1 VDPGRALDI
10 EDRCPGS
17 QSSPMTPADSTSDWT
32 WKDLGNA
39 KGDVKLIRY
48 PDTSQNNSGVQ
59 RTSPSS
65 VIFVVPKLSNRE
77 RKHST
82 MASAADVIGREAFGG
97 REPQIVERP
106 DDQEDRGD
114 FDSSQLALA
123 SNPARMDDRRL
134 TEPLLPGQ
142 RNRQVECAE
151 RSESGRNRSS
161 DGDDENTT
169 LLGLNQVNQ
178 MFARAANLALAT
190 YACLVALVF
199 GLTPA
204 EKVEYLPPQERHAA
218 AVALVVLVV
227 AFILAM
233 TRFAFVSSNSSWR
246 QHMGGIVYASMV
258 TQMVAIMTNAL
269 LAFAPTVV
277 LIDPVT
283 HSRVFMLRW
292 CEWIPLSGL
301 MTFLSEGVAMPKR
314 SGLRSAILIA
324 LSQSISCVCGMVF
337 PLCRG
342 PVSWGLWMTLSM
354 VTYLAMFER
363 VYTKRRMYLAERN
376 KTGSTF
382 IDKEQLDRM
391 QFAYQLISVC
401 STVWTILVVIYFVNM
416 LLHWYLP
423 RDHPLMQQEWSLA
436 MLCDTCFDVIA
447 KAIYMKLIVDVHFCV
462 FDAEGRAQ
470 RQLWELRN
478 LMSVLWDSSSDAIV
492 ISARSGDKVTSLLS
506 PSLLNLVD
514 LPIPDR
520 IAQRKGVALLIET
533 ERNPGIRSGEN
544 PQGEHAY
551 EITSCSY
558 IDCSGVP
565 YGSLRGESLL
575 EEPSFARN
583 DGDGKGPSGIAAKA
597 SELVYAVWNHASRS
611 TVESILMYQLSDR
624 RCEIKVSPHTDDMLV
639 AVIRD
644 VTERFKRL
652 EAERKAHFEA
662 VARQKDAQSVRIACP
677 A

>member
-1 VDPGRALDI
+1 
-10 EDRCPGS
+10 
-17 QSSPMTPADSTSDWT
+17 
-32 WKDLGNA
+32 
-39 KGDVKLIRY
+39 
-48 PDTSQNNSGVQ
+48 
-59 RTSPSS
+59 
-65 VIFVVPKLSNRE
+65 
-77 RKHST
+77 

-97 REPQIVERP
+97 REPPIVERP

-114 FDSSQLALA
+114 LDSSHLPLAN
-123 SNPARMDDRRL
+123 NPARMDDRRL
-134 TEPLLPGQ
+134 AEPLLPGHHQ
-142 RNRQVECAE
+142 HRQVECAG
-151 RSESGRNRSS
+151 RSESERNRSN
-161 DGDDENTT
+161 GDDENST

-178 MFARAANLALAT
+178 MFSKAANLALAT
-190 YACLVALVF
+190 YVCLVALVF

-233 TRFAFVSSNSSWR
+233 TRFAFTSTNDSWR

-258 TQMVAIMTNAL
+258 TQTVAIMTNAM

-324 LSQSISCVCGMVF
+324 LSQSISCVCGIVF

-391 QFAYQLISVC
+391 QFAYQLIAVC

-423 RDHPLMQQEWSLA
+423 RDHPLMQQDWSLA

-544 PQGEHAY
+544 PQGERAY

-575 EEPSFARN
+575 EEPSFTRN
-583 DGDGKGPSGIAAKA
+583 DGDGKGPSGIAAQA
-597 SELVYAVWNHASRS
+597 SELVCAVWNHASRS
-611 TVESILMYQLSDR
+611 MVESILMYQLSDR

-662 VARQKDAQSVRIACP
+662 VARQKDAQSVRRFACP
-677 A
+677 V